1 MANLVQWG
9 LNPGININPAN
20 YTHRQILVG
29 MKILGARRLLGA
41 IIEEVKAQSELG
53 NASLVLDVAS
63 ALVCAPESASW
74 DSGAGLGDIMPLQRR
89 MNLRE
94 ALKIEVESAPKV
106 QKTDPFHAETLVRLF
121 RKVEGM
127 LLVPHPEQTL
137 ALAELHEAIDAG
149 ALDGA
154 MSGMEGLAGGSGID
168 GLAGGSGM
176 VGDLGMGDPTSDLM
190 HGLMSGTGGDV
201 GDLFGGD
208 HSGGLG
214 DGMGF

>member
-1 MANLVQWG
+1 V
-9 LNPGININPAN
+9 
-20 YTHRQILVG
+20 
-29 MKILGARRLLGA
+29 
-41 IIEEVKAQSELG
+41 
-53 NASLVLDVAS
+53 
-63 ALVCAPESASW
+63 
-74 DSGAGLGDIMPLQRR
+74 
-89 MNLRE
+89 
-94 ALKIEVESAPKV
+94 PKV

-149 ALDGA
+149 VLDGA
-154 MSGMEGLAGGSGID
+154 MEGMEGLAGGSGID

-176 VGDLGMGDPTSDLM
+176 VGDLGIGDPTSDLM

-208 HSGGLG
+208 HSGGMG